1 MSKPHWANG
10 QGLDKGLRTPPDW
23 QMFGTNLWHWSY
35 VFTYSCTSFCMISH
49 QYLWV
54 KALWDKDLPHL
65 WLLQIPSCNFS
76 RSSFDTSR
84 CMHSKYS
91 PEKEHLY
98 NFWSLDSQNR
108 GAFLCTFLDF
118 DFSSGKISSLRNNII
133 GSIQL
138 GSTLIWWIWTI
149 FLFISVGLH
158 KSSTSMTRG
167 KPRVEE
173 VARVA
178 RESACVFPLLGICNK
193 LKDSL
198 TWFKYSYILT
208 SLAFNSPFT

>member
-1 MSKPHWANG
+1 
-10 QGLDKGLRTPPDW
+10 
-23 QMFGTNLWHWSY
+23 MFGTNLWHWSY
-35 VFTYSCTSFCMISH
+35 VFTYSCTSFCMIGH
-49 QYLWV
+49 QYPWV

-65 WLLQIPSCNFS
+65 WLLQILSCNFS
-76 RSSFDTSR
+76 RSSFDTLG

-98 NFWSLDSQNR
+98 NFWSLDSRNR
-108 GAFLCTFLDF
+108 GAFLRTFPAF

-138 GSTLIWWIWTI
+138 GPTLIWWIWTI

-178 RESACVFPLLGICNK
+178 REFACVFPLLGICNK

-198 TWFKYSYILT
+198 TWFKYYCILT
-208 SLAFNSPFT
+208 SLASNSPFT